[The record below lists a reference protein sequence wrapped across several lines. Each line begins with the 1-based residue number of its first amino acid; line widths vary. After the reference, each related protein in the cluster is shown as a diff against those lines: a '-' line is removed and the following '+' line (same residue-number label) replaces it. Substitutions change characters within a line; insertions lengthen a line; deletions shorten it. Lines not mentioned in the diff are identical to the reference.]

1 MSTTTPLRTVVTVRI
16 RTEHVEQLRRLADR
30 QDSTVSR
37 LVARAVADKLDAL
50 NVSDA
55 QERSHEG

>member
-50 NVSDA
+50 NAPGAVDRP
-55 QERSHEG
+55 EE